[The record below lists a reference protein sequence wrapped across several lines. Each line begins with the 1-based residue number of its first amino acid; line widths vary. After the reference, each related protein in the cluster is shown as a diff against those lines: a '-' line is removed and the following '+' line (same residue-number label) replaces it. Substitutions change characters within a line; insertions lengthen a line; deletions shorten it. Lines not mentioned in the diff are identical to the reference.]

1 MLPESKKEH
10 NLLQHYN
17 AHKKYYSSINKE
29 ILKKIT
35 RISHVDFMKHRILDL
50 GCGDGRLYPI
60 LSNFDINTYVGVDFC
75 ATRTNVAMQRNL
87 DTNFKIVT
95 TSIQDY
101 LNTNKEKFDTTFLF
115 ETLEHLED
123 TKSIIAETKKISK
136 HIIGSVP
143 INMPYVAHLQIYKN
157 TAEVKEKLGCQILFA
172 DKKHYFFYIKGKL
185 T

>member
-10 NLLQHYN
+10 NLLQHYT
-17 AHKKYYSSINKE
+17 AHKKYYSSINKK

-35 RISHVDFMKHRILDL
+35 KISHVDFMKHQILDL
-50 GCGDGRLYPI
+50 GCGDGRLCSI
-60 LSNFDINTYVGVDFC
+60 LSNFDISSYVGVDFC
-75 ATRTNVAMQRNL
+75 PIRTNVAIQRNFNI
-87 DTNFKIVT
+87 NFKIIT
-95 TSIQDY
+95 TSIQDF
-101 LNTNKEKFDTTFLF
+101 LNINKEKFDTTFLF

-123 TKSIIAETKKISK
+123 TESIITETKKISK

-157 TAEVKEKLGCQILFA
+157 TAEVKEKLGCKILFI

-185 T
+185 